1 MHGYLRLKND
11 PRIDQLTQHVLK
23 GRIAEHWLKLLEII
37 PDDKINKD
45 QIDNEFL
52 DLNELQEMN
61 LIGGY
66 NESLSNDEI
75 ETEKEKI
82 KKVKSHI
89 RLL

>member
-1 MHGYLRLKND
+1 MHILKLKND
-11 PRIDQLTQHVLK
+11 PGIDQLTKHVLK
-23 GRIAEHWLKLLEII
+23 GHIAEYWLKFLEII

-45 QIDNEFL
+45 QINDEFL
-52 DLNELQEMN
+52 DLNELWEMN